1 MLVYGIV
8 HAYAKRERRQTRE
21 IRAAAVC
28 GVCVSQSEKVCV
40 CGEAMLMRCASFD
53 VPTAIA
59 TTTTTK
65 AHTDTLPRY
74 PTPRTGFFPAEQK
87 KPHRRSRNFESSFRN
102 LDPIFPLP
110 GRGTQ
115 SQNYLTRARAN
126 SSRFN
131 RIWKDKYNPK

>member
-8 HAYAKRERRQTRE
+8 HAYAKRDGRQTRE

-28 GVCVSQSEKVCV
+28 GVCVSQRERVCV
-40 CGEAMLMRCASFD
+40 WRSHVDALRIVRCS
-53 VPTAIA
+53 TATA
-59 TTTTTK
+59 TTTTIKT
-65 AHTDTLPRY
+65 HIGLPRY
-74 PTPRTGFFPAEQK
+74 PTLRTGFFPAEQK
-87 KPHRRSRNFESSFRN
+87 KPYRISRTFSSSFRN
-102 LDPIFPLP
+102 LDPIFPTT

-115 SQNYLTRARAN
+115 AIRSTRARAN